1 MEGLTR
7 SDIETFKAFLALVK
21 KGKFSVQGEALQ
33 RMGGFFAWAENL
45 PRKMEATLF
54 PPKPKTE
61 VTNGNE

>member
-1 MEGLTR
+1 
-7 SDIETFKAFLALVK
+7 
-21 KGKFSVQGEALQ
+21 
-33 RMGGFFAWAENL
+33 MGGFFAWAENL